1 MKRIIYILLLG
12 FLVASCATNKV
23 NKSVRSLQERYD
35 SLVFAY
41 MMQSK
46 TIEANSEKKTVV
58 IDTVHRSKLPV
69 ENSANVLPVQQR
81 SDLKTS
87 LARSAAWVDSVGMLH
102 HSLANLD
109 SANLPARKEL
119 VRESNNRKAETI
131 TDSKS
136 GTNVSDKSDNKQLTT
151 ETIYVHTDRFA
162 EGFFYW
168 CGWLLWVGVIVAAV
182 IWLQRSTSVKPITWI
197 WNIIS
202 KLLKLK

>member
-81 SDLKTS
+81 SDLQTS

-102 HSLANLD
+102 HSLTNLD
-109 SANLPARKEL
+109 SANLPSRKEL